1 MGCVEVKCP
10 YAKRDSMLKEAA
22 RDKNFFLQEKNS
34 DLVLKRSHCYYNQCQ
49 GVCNILELPW
59 IDFVVYTQTGKECS
73 ELERIFR
80 DATLWNEKM
89 LPSLT
94 SFYQLYVFPELMKTE
109 LA

>member
-1 MGCVEVKCP
+1 
-10 YAKRDSMLKEAA
+10 MLKEAA
-22 RDKNFFLQEKNS
+22 RDKNFFLQEKKS
-34 DLVLKRSHCYYNQCQ
+34 DLVLKRSHCYYYECQ

-59 IDFVVYTQTGKECS
+59 IDFVVYTQTD
-73 ELERIFR
+73 LHVERIFR
-80 DATLWNEKM
+80 DATLWNKKM